1 MQSFGGCRKIN
12 GSWTKEEKDAF
23 RASWKESEKKTIQKK
38 KLKGYDIQKL
48 AIPLPDWGS
57 LTKYKNDKSVRTF
70 LAPYQTINPLGLKK
84 YQWEQL
90 VLGMD

>member
-1 MQSFGGCRKIN
+1 MEVVGKSIDLGPKRKKVHL
-12 GSWTKEEKDAF
+12 GHHG
-23 RASWKESEKKTIQKK
+23 KESEKKTIQKK

-57 LTKYKNDKSVRTF
+57 LTKYKNDKSVRAL

-84 YQWEQL
+84 SQWEQL